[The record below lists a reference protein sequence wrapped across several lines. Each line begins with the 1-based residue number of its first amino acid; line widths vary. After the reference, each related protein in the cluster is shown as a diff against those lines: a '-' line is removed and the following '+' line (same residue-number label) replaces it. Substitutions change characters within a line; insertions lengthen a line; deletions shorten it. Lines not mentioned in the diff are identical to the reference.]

1 MKQGRVHV
9 AGIGVISAI
18 GTSVE
23 ETLESFK
30 KGVSGI
36 EDITL
41 FPSVYQGKLPVG
53 EVKINN
59 INLAKKLSA
68 NATVTRTALLG
79 IHAAREAVK
88 SAGFDISKWRTGL
101 ISATTV
107 GGMDKTEHFFETFRT
122 NPSGGRLREVVNHEC
137 GRSTEIIADDLGI
150 NEFLST
156 INTACSSSVNA
167 LALGARL
174 IKQGHLDVVVAGGTD
189 ALSKF
194 TLNGFNSL
202 MILDGKP
209 CRPFDADR
217 NGLNLGEG
225 AGFVVLVSDEVLTA
239 EKLQSDVFISGYANT
254 NDAFH
259 QTASS
264 PEGRGSFGA
273 MSKALEMA
281 ALSPGDID
289 YINLH
294 GTGTANN
301 DLSEGTAVARLYGG
315 AYPKVS
321 STKAFTGHTLG
332 ASGGIEAVFS
342 IMAIRHRCL
351 LPNLRFKTPI
361 PEVGIIPVIEF
372 QEGVS
377 VQHVMS
383 NSFGFGGNCSSII
396 FSEND

>member
-1 MKQGRVHV
+1 
-9 AGIGVISAI
+9 
-18 GTSVE
+18 
-23 ETLESFK
+23 
-30 KGVSGI
+30 
-36 EDITL
+36 
-41 FPSVYQGKLPVG
+41 
-53 EVKINN
+53 
-59 INLAKKLSA
+59 
-68 NATVTRTALLG
+68 
-79 IHAAREAVK
+79 
-88 SAGFDISKWRTGL
+88 
-101 ISATTV
+101 
-107 GGMDKTEHFFETFRT
+107 
-122 NPSGGRLREVVNHEC
+122 
-137 GRSTEIIADDLGI
+137 
-150 NEFLST
+150 
-156 INTACSSSVNA
+156 
-167 LALGARL
+167 
-174 IKQGHLDVVVAGGTD
+174 
-189 ALSKF
+189 
-194 TLNGFNSL
+194 
-202 MILDGKP
+202 KP

-225 AGFVVLVSDEVLTA
+225 AGFVVLVSDKVLKE
-239 EKLQSDVFISGYANT
+239 EKLQSDVYISGYANT

-273 MSKALEMA
+273 MSKALAMA

-301 DLSEGTAVARLYGG
+301 DLSEGTAVARLYGS

-361 PEVGIIPVIEF
+361 PEVGIIPVMEF